1 MADTVTNWNQ
11 SNRFSLLSG
20 RRLSQGL
27 SLLLIVG
34 LCIAN
39 GLLIKQNRDLKAA
52 IARMVKE
59 PEFLKPGQQAPPFAA
74 KNLSGQRQVL
84 NYADHAKTVLLVF
97 LTQCEACERSLP
109 YWREIKT
116 ACARNQYQ
124 IFGISLDDGPKTNV
138 FLMSNGLNFEAF
150 VDIDAKTREAYKLS
164 LTPQTIVID
173 NSGKVERIWP
183 GAFRRETKLEVEE
196 YFGISVVDDV
206 K

>member
-1 MADTVTNWNQ
+1 MADSVTSWKRP
-11 SNRFSLLSG
+11 SRFPLPSG
-20 RRLSQGL
+20 RRLSQAL
-27 SLLLIVG
+27 LLLLITG

-39 GLLIKQNRDLKAA
+39 WLLIKQNRTLKAA
-52 IARMVKE
+52 ITHGARQ
-59 PEFLKPGQQAPPFAA
+59 PEFLKQGQQVPPLAA

-109 YWREIKT
+109 YWREIAA

-124 IFGISLDDGPKTNV
+124 IFGISLDN
-138 FLMSNGLNFEAF
+138 A
-150 VDIDAKTREAYKLS
+150 AKTKAFLTSQGLSLETLVDVDAATSEAYKLT

-173 NSGKVERIWP
+173 NNGKVERIWP
-183 GAFRRETKLEVEE
+183 GTFGKETKLEVEK
-196 YFGISVVDDV
+196 YFGVSAVDDV